1 MLKIPSLF
9 DYILDIWWIILI
21 VAKQGCKE
29 NTEIIIMITLQTFR
43 IIQYQ
48 KQKAAGLMSKDA

>member
-9 DYILDIWWIILI
+9 DNILDILI
-21 VAKQGCKE
+21 AAKQGCKE
-29 NTEIIIMITLQTFR
+29 NTEIIIMITLQTFS